1 MVATTL
7 INTSKVVSFI
17 DNIIIGTEAE
27 EVYDKLVKKV
37 VRRLVENDLYVKPE
51 KCKWKV
57 KEVGF
62 REVVIEPDRIKIEE
76 EKVKGVLDWPTP
88 KGVKNIQK
96 FLDWQITVINLLK
109 TLQS

>member
-27 EVYDKLVKKV
+27 EVYDKLVEKV
-37 VRRLVENDLYVKPE
+37 VRRLVENNLYVKLE

-57 KEVGF
+57 KKVGF
-62 REVVIEPDRIKIEE
+62 LKVVIGSDRIKIEE
-76 EKVKGVLDWPTP
+76 EKVKGVLDWPTS

-109 TLQS
+109 TLQP